1 VWIGKERPANRVGT
15 PREQYQRQVPAVESL
30 PGGLCRHKQ
39 EDRHMEWLKKGVVIG
54 FAFSAL
60 TAAGV
65 VAAQQSEQQ
74 PGGAAGQPSFSELD
88 KDGNGY
94 LDENEVQAV
103 PGIQMDSADTD
114 GDKQLSQTEF
124 ESAMQAGG
132 GGAGGGGSGGGGT
145 GGGSQQ

>member
-1 VWIGKERPANRVGT
+1 
-15 PREQYQRQVPAVESL
+15 
-30 PGGLCRHKQ
+30 
-39 EDRHMEWLKKGVVIG
+39 MEWLKKGVVIG

-65 VAAQQSEQQ
+65 VAAQQQPGQQ

-88 KDGNGY
+88 KDGNGS

-103 PGIQMDSADTD
+103 PGIQMETADTD
-114 GDKQLSQTEF
+114 GDKQLSQTEY

-132 GGAGGGGSGGGGT
+132 GAGGGGAGGGGT